1 MSMKLEKGNFQM
13 KIIKTIEEMKIY
25 SEEQRQSGKVIGFV
39 PTMGYLHEGHIS
51 LLERSKKECDIT
63 ILSIFVN
70 PTQFAPNEDL
80 NKYPRDLERDTELA
94 ILTGVNAVFLPEV
107 KEMYPEN
114 YSTYVNVEGLTEG
127 LCAKSRPTHFKGVAT
142 VVTKLFN
149 ITKARKAYFGQKDA
163 QQLLV
168 IKRMVEDLNMDVEII
183 TCKIIREKD
192 GIAKSSRNMYLSM
205 DQRKEAV
212 VLSKSLDEA
221 KRMIEQGERNANI
234 IKKKIQEMMQESK
247 EADVDYIEIVDA
259 NSLKAIEEINGKVL
273 IALAVKFGSTRL
285 IDNVIV
291 EVM

>member
-1 MSMKLEKGNFQM
+1 M

-25 SEEQRQSGKVIGFV
+25 SEEQRQNGKVIGFV

-183 TCKIIREKD
+183 TCEIIREKD

-259 NSLKAIEEINGKVL
+259 NNLKAIEEINGKVL